1 LKISYIKKLRIDYLI
16 TQKRMA
22 EILNLKQSDIFKI
35 ELKERKLDI
44 LELFE
49 WAKKYNRDKS
59 FLSEEIENILMDKK
73 L

>member
-1 LKISYIKKLRIDYLI
+1 
-16 TQKRMA
+16 MA